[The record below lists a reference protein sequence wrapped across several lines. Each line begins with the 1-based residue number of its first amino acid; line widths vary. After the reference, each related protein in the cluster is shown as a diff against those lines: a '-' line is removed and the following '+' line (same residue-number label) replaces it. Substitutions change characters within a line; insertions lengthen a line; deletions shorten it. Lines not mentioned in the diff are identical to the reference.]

1 MHSSE
6 LLKGTLKTI
15 LLKLLAENGK
25 MYGYE
30 ITQAIK
36 ELTKGEIEIT
46 EGSLYPALHGLLAD
60 KLLKTE
66 LMHIGKRVRKY
77 YMLTKEGKAE
87 KKKRID
93 ELSEF
98 MNMIKQLLD
107 LKLFTK

>member
-1 MHSSE
+1 
-6 LLKGTLKTI
+6 
-15 LLKLLAENGK
+15 

-66 LMHIGKRVRKY
+66 SMHIGKRVRKY
-77 YMLTKEGKAE
+77 YTLTKEGKAE
-87 KKKRID
+87 TKKKID
-93 ELSEF
+93 EFSDFLI
-98 MNMIKQLLD
+98 MMKQLLN
-107 LKLFTK
+107 LKLSAR